1 MTTLN
6 QSLGISGHERMK
18 NKLKHFK
25 HMNIK
30 LLFMNIKLLS
40 PNSSHFWLS
49 FSSFE
54 VLHLHSAFL
63 CFLIYFRY
71 ILAFSSSAPT
81 FSQLSFLFVWFLIY
95 FFFLISFTLHFYLNK
110 YCMVWHLVR
119 HMQKKKK
126 GKNQFDLFK
135 SHN

>member
-95 FFFLISFTLHFYLNK
+95 FFFSNIFHTSFLFEQILYGVTLSETHA
-110 YCMVWHLVR
+110 
-119 HMQKKKK
+119 KKKK
-126 GKNQFDLFK
+126 KRQKPVWFI
-135 SHN
+135 